1 LNLRDGF
8 KRLVKR
14 FKGNI
19 MELGHTPTGDD
30 AFQTAKRLVRETI
43 PKRKKIITASVL
55 CMVGVSVFTAALAYT
70 TKLIVNDVF
79 VAKDASAAI
88 EVAIIVIFVSFS
100 KSLFHYGNAVLQN
113 VLNRSISSSYQKE
126 TFENT
131 LRREISFFNGK
142 HASDHMAQIRL
153 YGMAAGQAVTV
164 ICSRFLT
171 EVLTLVALFV
181 VMFLQDALMTFYS
194 ILIIPV
200 IFGLVSFLSRKIR
213 KVAKEEADLSG
224 QYFAAGSEALAGV
237 RTVKSY
243 NLENK
248 SIEKFNSS
256 VDALEDRIFGISK
269 VTAATHPIMEFLG
282 GLVLGV
288 FVIYAAWQTI
298 NYGKTPGEFT
308 AFITAF
314 LLAYQPAAK
323 ISKLWVELQK
333 SLTQSFFM
341 FLLIDTKPQVLGL
354 GSKSLKE
361 VGGSVTFSDVSFGY
375 ENDDVSINKVSF
387 NLSPGEK
394 VAIVGKSGAGKST
407 LIDLILGFYRPD
419 QGKIE
424 IGSVDI
430 SSILPMDLKSHIAFI
445 SQDVFLFDD
454 TIEEN
459 IKDGFS
465 AASKA
470 EINIAVKNAQVD
482 SFVAD
487 FPLGL
492 QTIVGANGS
501 NLSGGQKQR
510 VAIARGLLKKAS
522 IYIFDEA
529 TSALDLE
536 NEREIL
542 TALLK
547 TLENETVIFVSHR
560 PALFDYV
567 DKVLMLEKGKVVG
580 FDQPS
585 KIDKTSTE
593 FRDLFGV
600 LE

>member
-1 LNLRDGF
+1 
-8 KRLVKR
+8 
-14 FKGNI
+14 

-30 AFQTAKRLVRETI
+30 AFQTAKRLVKETI

-171 EVLTLVALFV
+171 EVLTLVALFF
-181 VMFLQDALMTFYS
+181 VMFLQDAIMTFYS

-248 SIEKFNSS
+248 SIKKFNSS

-314 LLAYQPAAK
+314 LLAYQPASK

-333 SLTQSFFM
+333 SLTQSYFM
-341 FLLIDTKPQVLGL
+341 FLLIDTRPQLLGM
-354 GSKSLKE
+354 GNKSLKTI
-361 VGGSVTFSDVSFGY
+361 GGSVTFSDVSFGY

-419 QGKIE
+419 KGKIE
-424 IGSVDI
+424 IGSIDI

-465 AASKA
+465 NASKA

>member
-1 LNLRDGF
+1 
-8 KRLVKR
+8 
-14 FKGNI
+14 
-19 MELGHTPTGDD
+19 MESVNTPTGDD
-30 AFQTAKRLVRETI
+30 ALKTAKRLIKETI
-43 PKRKKIITASVL
+43 PKRKKIITASIV

-79 VAKDASAAI
+79 VAKDAGAAI

-100 KSLFHYGNAVLQN
+100 KSLFHYGNAVLQT
-113 VLNRSISSSYQKE
+113 VLNRSISSFYQKE
-126 TFENT
+126 AFQKT

-153 YGMAAGQAVTV
+153 YGMAAGQAVTA

-181 VMFLQDALMTFYS
+181 VMFLQDALMTLYS
-194 ILIIPV
+194 VVIIPI

-213 KVAKEEADLSG
+213 KVAKEETDLSG
-224 QYFAAGSEALAGV
+224 HYFAAGSEALAGI

-243 NLENK
+243 NLERK

-298 NYGKTPGEFT
+298 TYGKTPGEFT

-314 LLAYQPAAK
+314 LLAYQPASK

-341 FLLIDTKPQVLGL
+341 FRLIDTKPKSVSCGN
-354 GSKSLKE
+354 KSLQS
-361 VGGSVTFSDVSFGY
+361 GNGSVNFSHVSFGY
-375 ENDDVSINKVSF
+375 ENDEVSIDKVSF
-387 NLSPGEK
+387 SLQPGDK

-407 LIDLILGFYRPD
+407 LVDLILGFYSPTD
-419 QGKIE
+419 GMIE
-424 IGSVDI
+424 IGSTDI
-430 SSILPMDLKSHIAFI
+430 SSISPMELKNHIAFI

-459 IKDGFS
+459 IKDGFAS
-465 AASKA
+465 ASER
-470 EINIAVKNAQVD
+470 EIIAAVKSAQVD
-482 SFVAD
+482 GFAEE

-492 QTIVGANGS
+492 QTRVGANGS

-529 TSALDLE
+529 TSALDVE
-536 NEREIL
+536 NEREIM
-542 TALLK
+542 TALLE
-547 TLENETVIFVSHR
+547 TLKNETVIFVTHR
-560 PALFDYV
+560 PALFEYV
-567 DKVLMLEKGKVVG
+567 DKVLMLEKGRVVG
-580 FDQPS
+580 FDKPS
-585 KIDKTSTE
+585 KIDETSTE
-593 FRDLFGV
+593 FRELFGV
-600 LE
+600 FQ

>member
-1 LNLRDGF
+1 
-8 KRLVKR
+8 
-14 FKGNI
+14 

-171 EVLTLVALFV
+171 EVLTLIALFV

-194 ILIIPV
+194 VLIIPV

-224 QYFAAGSEALAGV
+224 QYFAAGSEALAGF

-333 SLTQSFFM
+333 SLTQSYFM
-341 FLLIDTKPQVLGL
+341 FLLIDTRPQLLGM
-354 GSKSLKE
+354 GNKSLKTI
-361 VGGSVTFSDVSFGY
+361 GGSVTFSDVSFGY

-419 QGKIE
+419 KGKIE
-424 IGSVDI
+424 IGSIDI
-430 SSILPMDLKSHIAFI
+430 SSILPVDLKSHIAFI

>member
-1 LNLRDGF
+1 
-8 KRLVKR
+8 
-14 FKGNI
+14 
-19 MELGHTPTGDD
+19 MESVTTPTGDD
-30 AFQTAKRLVRETI
+30 ALKTAKRLIKETI
-43 PKRKKIITASVL
+43 PKRKKIITASIV

-79 VAKDASAAI
+79 VAKDAGAAI

-100 KSLFHYGNAVLQN
+100 KSLFHYGNAVLQT
-113 VLNRSISSSYQKE
+113 VLNRSISSFYQKE
-126 TFENT
+126 AFQKT

-153 YGMAAGQAVTV
+153 YGMAAGQAVTA

-181 VMFLQDALMTFYS
+181 VMFLQDALMTLYS
-194 ILIIPV
+194 IVIIPI

-213 KVAKEEADLSG
+213 KVAKEETDLSG
-224 QYFAAGSEALAGV
+224 HYFAAGSEALAGV

-243 NLENK
+243 NLERK

-298 NYGKTPGEFT
+298 TYGKTPGEFT

-314 LLAYQPAAK
+314 LLAYQPASK

-341 FLLIDTKPQVLGL
+341 FRLIDTKPKSVSCGN
-354 GSKSLKE
+354 KSLQS
-361 VGGSVTFSDVSFGY
+361 GNGSVNFSNVSFGY
-375 ENDDVSINKVSF
+375 ENDEVSIDKVSF
-387 NLSPGEK
+387 NLEPGDK

-407 LIDLILGFYRPD
+407 LVDLILGFYSPTD
-419 QGKIE
+419 GMIE
-424 IGSVDI
+424 IGSMDI
-430 SSILPMDLKSHIAFI
+430 SSISPMNLKNHIAFI

-459 IKDGFS
+459 IKDGFAS
-465 AASKA
+465 ASHE
-470 EINIAVKNAQVD
+470 EIIAAVQSAQVD
-482 SFVAD
+482 GFAED

-492 QTIVGANGS
+492 QTRVGANGS

-510 VAIARGLLKKAS
+510 VAIARGLLKRAS

-529 TSALDLE
+529 TSALDVE
-536 NEREIL
+536 NEREIM
-542 TALLK
+542 TALLE
-547 TLENETVIFVSHR
+547 TLKNETVIFVTHR
-560 PALFDYV
+560 PALFEYV
-567 DKVLMLEKGKVVG
+567 DKVLMLEKGRVVG
-580 FDQPS
+580 FDEPS

-593 FRDLFGV
+593 FRELFGV
-600 LE
+600 LQ

>member
-1 LNLRDGF
+1 
-8 KRLVKR
+8 
-14 FKGNI
+14 

-30 AFQTAKRLVRETI
+30 AFQTAKRLVKETI

-354 GSKSLKE
+354 GSKSLKD

-424 IGSVDI
+424 IGSIDI

-600 LE
+600 LD

>member
-1 LNLRDGF
+1 
-8 KRLVKR
+8 
-14 FKGNI
+14 

-171 EVLTLVALFV
+171 EVLTLIALFF

-248 SIEKFNSS
+248 SIKKFNSS

-341 FLLIDTKPQVLGL
+341 FLLIDTRPQLLGM
-354 GSKSLKE
+354 GNKSLKTI
-361 VGGSVTFSDVSFGY
+361 GGSVTFTDVSFGY

-419 QGKIE
+419 KGKIE
-424 IGSVDI
+424 IGSIDI

-465 AASKA
+465 DASKA

>member
-1 LNLRDGF
+1 
-8 KRLVKR
+8 
-14 FKGNI
+14 

-171 EVLTLVALFV
+171 EVLTLIALFV

-314 LLAYQPAAK
+314 LLAYQPASK

-333 SLTQSFFM
+333 SLTQSYFM
-341 FLLIDTKPQVLGL
+341 FLLIDTRPQLLGM
-354 GSKSLKE
+354 GNKSLKTI
-361 VGGSVTFSDVSFGY
+361 GGSVTFSDVSFGY

-419 QGKIE
+419 KGKIE
-424 IGSVDI
+424 IGSIDI

-465 AASKA
+465 NASKA

>member
-1 LNLRDGF
+1 
-8 KRLVKR
+8 
-14 FKGNI
+14 

-171 EVLTLVALFV
+171 EVLTLIALFV

-333 SLTQSFFM
+333 SLTQSYFM
-341 FLLIDTKPQVLGL
+341 FLLIDTRPQLLGM
-354 GSKSLKE
+354 GNKSLKTI
-361 VGGSVTFSDVSFGY
+361 GGSVTFSDVSFGY

-419 QGKIE
+419 KGKIE
-424 IGSVDI
+424 IGSIDI
-430 SSILPMDLKSHIAFI
+430 SSILPVDLKSHIAFI

-465 AASKA
+465 DASKA

>member
-1 LNLRDGF
+1 
-8 KRLVKR
+8 
-14 FKGNI
+14 
-19 MELGHTPTGDD
+19 MESVTTPTGDD
-30 AFQTAKRLVRETI
+30 ALKTAKRLIKETI
-43 PKRKKIITASVL
+43 PKRKKIITASIV

-79 VAKDASAAI
+79 VAKDAGAAI

-100 KSLFHYGNAVLQN
+100 KSLFHYGNAVLQT
-113 VLNRSISSSYQKE
+113 VLNRSISSFYQKE
-126 TFENT
+126 AFQKT

-153 YGMAAGQAVTV
+153 YGMAAGQAVTA

-181 VMFLQDALMTFYS
+181 VMFLQDALMTLYS
-194 ILIIPV
+194 IVIIPI

-213 KVAKEEADLSG
+213 KVAKEETDLSG
-224 QYFAAGSEALAGV
+224 HYFAAGSEALAGV

-243 NLENK
+243 NLERK

-298 NYGKTPGEFT
+298 TYGKTPGEFT

-314 LLAYQPAAK
+314 LLAYQPASK

-341 FLLIDTKPQVLGL
+341 FRLIDTKPKSVSCGN
-354 GSKSLKE
+354 KSLQS
-361 VGGSVTFSDVSFGY
+361 GNGSVNFSHVSFSY
-375 ENDDVSINKVSF
+375 ENDEVSIDKVSF
-387 NLSPGEK
+387 SLQPGDK

-407 LIDLILGFYRPD
+407 LVDLILGFYSPTD
-419 QGKIE
+419 GMIK
-424 IGSVDI
+424 IGSTDI
-430 SSILPMDLKSHIAFI
+430 SLISSMELKNHIAFI

-459 IKDGFS
+459 IKDGFAS
-465 AASKA
+465 ASER
-470 EINIAVKNAQVD
+470 EIIAAVKSAQVD
-482 SFVAD
+482 GFAED

-492 QTIVGANGS
+492 QTRVGANGS

-529 TSALDLE
+529 TSALDVE
-536 NEREIL
+536 NEREIM
-542 TALLK
+542 TALLE
-547 TLENETVIFVSHR
+547 TLKNETVIFVTHR
-560 PALFDYV
+560 PALFEYV
-567 DKVLMLEKGKVVG
+567 DKVLMLEKGRVVG
-580 FDQPS
+580 FDKPS
-585 KIDKTSTE
+585 KIDETSTE
-593 FRDLFGV
+593 FRELFGV
-600 LE
+600 YQ

>member
-1 LNLRDGF
+1 M
-8 KRLVKR
+8 
-14 FKGNI
+14 
-19 MELGHTPTGDD
+19 MESVNTPTGDD
-30 AFQTAKRLVRETI
+30 ALKTAKRLIKETI
-43 PKRKKIITASVL
+43 PNRKKIITASIL

-79 VAKDASAAI
+79 VAKDAGAAI

-100 KSLFHYGNAVLQN
+100 KSLFHYGNSVLQT
-113 VLNRSISSSYQKE
+113 VLNRSISSFYQKE
-126 TFENT
+126 AFQKT

-153 YGMAAGQAVTV
+153 YGMAAGQAVTD

-171 EVLTLVALFV
+171 EILTLVALFV
-181 VMFLQDALMTFYS
+181 VMFLQDALMTLYS
-194 ILIIPV
+194 IVIIPI

-213 KVAKEEADLSG
+213 KVAKEETDLSG
-224 QYFAAGSEALAGV
+224 HYFAAGSEALAGV

-243 NLENK
+243 NLERK

-282 GLVLGV
+282 GLVLGL

-298 NYGKTPGEFT
+298 TYGKTPGEFT

-314 LLAYQPAAK
+314 LLAYQPASK
-323 ISKLWVELQK
+323 LSKLWVELQK

-341 FLLIDTKPQVLGL
+341 FRLIDTKPQSVSCGNNSLQSGN
-354 GSKSLKE
+354 GSI
-361 VGGSVTFSDVSFGY
+361 TFSDVSFGY
-375 ENDDVSINKVSF
+375 ENDEVSINKVSF
-387 NLSPGEK
+387 HLQSGDK

-407 LIDLILGFYRPD
+407 LVDLILGFYSPTD
-419 QGKIE
+419 GMIE
-424 IGSVDI
+424 IGSMDI
-430 SSILPMDLKSHIAFI
+430 SSISPMDLKNHIAFI

-459 IKDGFS
+459 IKDGFAS
-465 AASKA
+465 ASQG
-470 EINIAVKNAQVD
+470 EIIAAVKSAQVD
-482 SFVAD
+482 GFAGD

-492 QTIVGANGS
+492 QTRVGANGS
-501 NLSGGQKQR
+501 KLSGGQKQR

-529 TSALDLE
+529 TSALDVE
-536 NEREIL
+536 NEREIMI
-542 TALLK
+542 ALLE
-547 TLENETVIFVSHR
+547 TLKNETVIFVTHR
-560 PALFDYV
+560 PALFEYV
-567 DKVLMLEKGKVVG
+567 DKVLMLEKGRVVG
-580 FDQPS
+580 FDEPS

-593 FRDLFGV
+593 FRELFGV
-600 LE
+600 LR

>member
-1 LNLRDGF
+1 
-8 KRLVKR
+8 
-14 FKGNI
+14 

-171 EVLTLVALFV
+171 EVLTLIALFV

-341 FLLIDTKPQVLGL
+341 FLLIDTRPQLLGM
-354 GSKSLKE
+354 GNKSLKTI
-361 VGGSVTFSDVSFGY
+361 GGSVTFSDVSFGY

-419 QGKIE
+419 KGKIE
-424 IGSVDI
+424 IGSIDI

-465 AASKA
+465 NASKA
-470 EINIAVKNAQVD
+470 DINIAVKNAQVD

>member
-1 LNLRDGF
+1 
-8 KRLVKR
+8 
-14 FKGNI
+14 

-171 EVLTLVALFV
+171 EVLTLIALFF

-194 ILIIPV
+194 ILIIPL

-341 FLLIDTKPQVLGL
+341 FLLIDTKPQLLGM
-354 GSKSLKE
+354 GNKSLKTI
-361 VGGSVTFSDVSFGY
+361 GGSVTFSDVSFGY

-419 QGKIE
+419 KGKIE
-424 IGSVDI
+424 IGSIDI
-430 SSILPMDLKSHIAFI
+430 SSILPVDLKSHIAFI

-465 AASKA
+465 DASKA

>member
-1 LNLRDGF
+1 
-8 KRLVKR
+8 
-14 FKGNI
+14 
-19 MELGHTPTGDD
+19 MESVNTPTGDD
-30 AFQTAKRLVRETI
+30 ALKTAKRLIEETI
-43 PKRKKIITASVL
+43 PKRKKIITASIL

-79 VAKDASAAI
+79 VAKDAGAAI

-100 KSLFHYGNAVLQN
+100 KSLFHYGNAVLQT
-113 VLNRSISSSYQKE
+113 VLNRSISSFYQKE
-126 TFENT
+126 AFQKT

-153 YGMAAGQAVTV
+153 YGMAAGQAVTA

-181 VMFLQDALMTFYS
+181 VMFLQDTLMTLYS
-194 ILIIPV
+194 IVIIPI

-213 KVAKEEADLSG
+213 KVAKEETDLSG
-224 QYFAAGSEALAGV
+224 HYFAAGSEALAGV

-243 NLENK
+243 NLERK

-298 NYGKTPGEFT
+298 TYGKTPGEFT

-314 LLAYQPAAK
+314 LLAYQPASK

-341 FLLIDTKPQVLGL
+341 FRLIDTKPKSVSCGN
-354 GSKSLKE
+354 KSLQS
-361 VGGSVTFSDVSFGY
+361 GNGSVNFSDVSFGY
-375 ENDDVSINKVSF
+375 ENDEVSIDKVSF
-387 NLSPGEK
+387 NLEPGDK

-407 LIDLILGFYRPD
+407 LVDLILGFYSPTD
-419 QGKIE
+419 GMIE
-424 IGSVDI
+424 IGSMDI
-430 SSILPMDLKSHIAFI
+430 SSISPMNLKNHIAFI

-459 IKDGFS
+459 IKDGFAS
-465 AASKA
+465 ASHE
-470 EINIAVKNAQVD
+470 EIIAAVKSAQVD
-482 SFVAD
+482 GFAED

-492 QTIVGANGS
+492 QTRVGANGS

-510 VAIARGLLKKAS
+510 VAIARGLLKRAS

-529 TSALDLE
+529 TSALDVE
-536 NEREIL
+536 NEREIM
-542 TALLK
+542 TALLE
-547 TLENETVIFVSHR
+547 TLKNETVIFVTHR
-560 PALFDYV
+560 PALFEYV
-567 DKVLMLEKGKVVG
+567 DKVLMLEKGRVVG
-580 FDQPS
+580 FDEPS

-593 FRDLFGV
+593 FRELFGV
-600 LE
+600 LQ

>member
-1 LNLRDGF
+1 
-8 KRLVKR
+8 
-14 FKGNI
+14 

-171 EVLTLVALFV
+171 EVLTLIALFV

-333 SLTQSFFM
+333 SLTQSYFM
-341 FLLIDTKPQVLGL
+341 FLLIDTRPQLLGM
-354 GSKSLKE
+354 GNKSLKTI
-361 VGGSVTFSDVSFGY
+361 GGSVTFSDVSFGY

-419 QGKIE
+419 KGKIE
-424 IGSVDI
+424 IGSIDI

-465 AASKA
+465 NASKA

>member
-1 LNLRDGF
+1 
-8 KRLVKR
+8 
-14 FKGNI
+14 
-19 MELGHTPTGDD
+19 MESVNTPTGDD
-30 AFQTAKRLVRETI
+30 ALKTAKRLIKETI
-43 PKRKKIITASVL
+43 PKRKKIITASIV

-79 VAKDASAAI
+79 VAKDAEAAI

-100 KSLFHYGNAVLQN
+100 KSLFHYGNAVLQT
-113 VLNRSISSSYQKE
+113 VLNRSISSFYQKE
-126 TFENT
+126 AFQKT

-153 YGMAAGQAVTV
+153 YGMAAGQAVTA

-181 VMFLQDALMTFYS
+181 VMFLQDTLMTLYS
-194 ILIIPV
+194 IVIIPI

-213 KVAKEEADLSG
+213 KVAKEETDLSG
-224 QYFAAGSEALAGV
+224 HYFAAGSEALAGV

-243 NLENK
+243 NLERK

-298 NYGKTPGEFT
+298 TYGKTPGEFT

-314 LLAYQPAAK
+314 LLAYQPASK

-341 FLLIDTKPQVLGL
+341 FRLIDTKPKSVSCGN
-354 GSKSLKE
+354 KSLQS
-361 VGGSVTFSDVSFGY
+361 GNGSVNFSDVSFGY
-375 ENDDVSINKVSF
+375 ENDEVSIDKVSF
-387 NLSPGEK
+387 HLEPGDK

-407 LIDLILGFYRPD
+407 LVDLILGFYSPTD
-419 QGKIE
+419 GMIE
-424 IGSVDI
+424 IGSMDI
-430 SSILPMDLKSHIAFI
+430 SSISPMNLKNHIAFI

-459 IKDGFS
+459 IKDGFAS
-465 AASKA
+465 ASHE
-470 EINIAVKNAQVD
+470 EIIAAVKSAQVD
-482 SFVAD
+482 GFAED

-492 QTIVGANGS
+492 QTRVGANGS

-510 VAIARGLLKKAS
+510 VAIARGLLKRAS

-529 TSALDLE
+529 TSALDVE
-536 NEREIL
+536 NEREIM
-542 TALLK
+542 TALLE
-547 TLENETVIFVSHR
+547 TLKNETVIFVTHR
-560 PALFDYV
+560 PALFEYV
-567 DKVLMLEKGKVVG
+567 DKVLMLEKGRVVG
-580 FDQPS
+580 FDEPS

-593 FRDLFGV
+593 FRELFGV
-600 LE
+600 LQ

>member
-1 LNLRDGF
+1 
-8 KRLVKR
+8 
-14 FKGNI
+14 
-19 MELGHTPTGDD
+19 MESVNTPTGDD
-30 AFQTAKRLVRETI
+30 ALKTAKRLIKETI
-43 PKRKKIITASVL
+43 PKRKKIITASIV

-79 VAKDASAAI
+79 VAKDAGAAI

-100 KSLFHYGNAVLQN
+100 KSLFHYGNAVLQT
-113 VLNRSISSSYQKE
+113 VLNRSISSFYQKE
-126 TFENT
+126 AFQKT

-153 YGMAAGQAVTV
+153 YGMAAGQAVTA

-181 VMFLQDALMTFYS
+181 VMFLQDALMTLYS
-194 ILIIPV
+194 IVIIPV

-213 KVAKEEADLSG
+213 KVAKEETDLSG
-224 QYFAAGSEALAGV
+224 HYFAAGSEALAGV

-243 NLENK
+243 NLERK

-298 NYGKTPGEFT
+298 TYGKTPGEFT

-314 LLAYQPAAK
+314 LLAYQPASK

-341 FLLIDTKPQVLGL
+341 FRLIDTKPKSVSCGN
-354 GSKSLKE
+354 KSLQS
-361 VGGSVTFSDVSFGY
+361 GNGSVNFSHVSFGY
-375 ENDDVSINKVSF
+375 ENDEVSIDKVSF
-387 NLSPGEK
+387 SLQPGDK

-407 LIDLILGFYRPD
+407 LVDLIVGFYSPTD
-419 QGKIE
+419 GMIE
-424 IGSVDI
+424 IGSMDI
-430 SSILPMDLKSHIAFI
+430 SSISPMDLKNHIAFI

-459 IKDGFS
+459 IKDGFAS
-465 AASKA
+465 ASER
-470 EINIAVKNAQVD
+470 EIIAAVKSAQVD
-482 SFVAD
+482 GFAED

-492 QTIVGANGS
+492 QTRVGANGS

-529 TSALDLE
+529 TSALDVE
-536 NEREIL
+536 NEREIM
-542 TALLK
+542 TALLE
-547 TLENETVIFVSHR
+547 TLKNETVIFVTHR
-560 PALFDYV
+560 PALFEYV
-567 DKVLMLEKGKVVG
+567 DKVLMLEKGRVVG
-580 FDQPS
+580 FDKPS
-585 KIDKTSTE
+585 KIDETSTE
-593 FRDLFGV
+593 FRELFGV
-600 LE
+600 FQ

>member
-1 LNLRDGF
+1 
-8 KRLVKR
+8 
-14 FKGNI
+14 

-171 EVLTLVALFV
+171 EVLTLIALFF
-181 VMFLQDALMTFYS
+181 VMFLQDALMTLYS

-200 IFGLVSFLSRKIR
+200 IFGFVSFLSRKIR

-248 SIEKFNSS
+248 SIKKFNSS

-314 LLAYQPAAK
+314 LLAYQPASK

-341 FLLIDTKPQVLGL
+341 FLLIDTRPQLLGM
-354 GSKSLKE
+354 GNKSLKTI
-361 VGGSVTFSDVSFGY
+361 GGSVTFSDVSFGY

-419 QGKIE
+419 KGKIE
-424 IGSVDI
+424 IGSIDI

-465 AASKA
+465 NASKA

-510 VAIARGLLKKAS
+510 VAIARCLLKKAS

-593 FRDLFGV
+593 FRHLFGV

>member
-1 LNLRDGF
+1 
-8 KRLVKR
+8 
-14 FKGNI
+14 

-30 AFQTAKRLVRETI
+30 AFQTAKRLVKETI

-354 GSKSLKE
+354 GSKSLKD

>member
-1 LNLRDGF
+1 
-8 KRLVKR
+8 
-14 FKGNI
+14 
-19 MELGHTPTGDD
+19 MESVNTPTGDD
-30 AFQTAKRLVRETI
+30 ALKTAKRLIKETI
-43 PKRKKIITASVL
+43 PKRKKIITASIV

-79 VAKDASAAI
+79 VAKDAGAAI

-100 KSLFHYGNAVLQN
+100 KSLFHYGNAVLQT
-113 VLNRSISSSYQKE
+113 VLNRSISSFYQKE
-126 TFENT
+126 AFQKT

-153 YGMAAGQAVTV
+153 YGMAAGQAVTA

-181 VMFLQDALMTFYS
+181 VMFLQDALMTLYS
-194 ILIIPV
+194 IVIIPI

-213 KVAKEEADLSG
+213 KVAKEETDLSG
-224 QYFAAGSEALAGV
+224 HYFAAGSEALAGV

-243 NLENK
+243 NLERK

-298 NYGKTPGEFT
+298 TYGKTPGEFT

-314 LLAYQPAAK
+314 LLAYQPASK

-341 FLLIDTKPQVLGL
+341 FRLIDTKPKSVSCGN
-354 GSKSLKE
+354 KSLQS
-361 VGGSVTFSDVSFGY
+361 GNGSVNFSDVSFGY
-375 ENDDVSINKVSF
+375 ENDEVSINKVSF
-387 NLSPGEK
+387 NLQPGDK

-407 LIDLILGFYRPD
+407 LVDLILGFYSPTD
-419 QGKIE
+419 GMIE
-424 IGSVDI
+424 IGTMDI
-430 SSILPMDLKSHIAFI
+430 SSISPMDLKNHIAFI

-459 IKDGFS
+459 IKDGFAGAS
-465 AASKA
+465 QEEIIAAVMS
-470 EINIAVKNAQVD
+470 AQVD
-482 SFVAD
+482 GFAKD

-492 QTIVGANGS
+492 QTRVGANGS

-529 TSALDLE
+529 TSALDVE
-536 NEREIL
+536 NEREIM

-547 TLENETVIFVSHR
+547 TLKNETVIFVTHR
-560 PALFDYV
+560 PALFEYV

-580 FDQPS
+580 FDEPS
-585 KIDKTSTE
+585 KIDKTSTK
-593 FRDLFGV
+593 FRELFGV
-600 LE
+600 LQ

>member
-1 LNLRDGF
+1 
-8 KRLVKR
+8 
-14 FKGNI
+14 

-30 AFQTAKRLVRETI
+30 AFQTAKRLVKETI

-171 EVLTLVALFV
+171 EVLTLIALFF

-419 QGKIE
+419 KGKIE
-424 IGSVDI
+424 IGSIDI

-465 AASKA
+465 NASKA

>member
-1 LNLRDGF
+1 
-8 KRLVKR
+8 
-14 FKGNI
+14 
-19 MELGHTPTGDD
+19 
-30 AFQTAKRLVRETI
+30 
-43 PKRKKIITASVL
+43 
-55 CMVGVSVFTAALAYT
+55 MVGVSVFTAALAYT

-79 VAKDASAAI
+79 VAKDAGAAI

-100 KSLFHYGNAVLQN
+100 KSLFHYGNAVLQT
-113 VLNRSISSSYQKE
+113 VLNRSISSFYQKE
-126 TFENT
+126 AFQKT

-153 YGMAAGQAVTV
+153 YGMAAGQAVTA

-181 VMFLQDALMTFYS
+181 VMFLQDALMTLYS
-194 ILIIPV
+194 IVIIPI

-213 KVAKEEADLSG
+213 KVAKEETDLSG
-224 QYFAAGSEALAGV
+224 HYFAAGSEALAGV

-243 NLENK
+243 NLERK

-298 NYGKTPGEFT
+298 TYGKTPGEFT

-314 LLAYQPAAK
+314 LLAYQPASK

-341 FLLIDTKPQVLGL
+341 FRLIDTKPKSVSCGN
-354 GSKSLKE
+354 KSLQS
-361 VGGSVTFSDVSFGY
+361 GNGSINFSHVSFGY
-375 ENDDVSINKVSF
+375 ENDEVSIDKVSF
-387 NLSPGEK
+387 SLQPGDK

-407 LIDLILGFYRPD
+407 LVDLILGFYSPTD
-419 QGKIE
+419 GMIE
-424 IGSVDI
+424 IGSMDI
-430 SSILPMDLKSHIAFI
+430 SSISPMNLKNHIAFI

-459 IKDGFS
+459 IKDGFAS
-465 AASKA
+465 ASHE
-470 EINIAVKNAQVD
+470 EIIAAVQSAQVD
-482 SFVAD
+482 GFAED

-492 QTIVGANGS
+492 QTRVGANGS

-510 VAIARGLLKKAS
+510 VAIARGLLKRAS

-529 TSALDLE
+529 TSALDVE
-536 NEREIL
+536 NEREIM
-542 TALLK
+542 TALLE
-547 TLENETVIFVSHR
+547 TLKNETVIFVTHR
-560 PALFDYV
+560 PALFEYV
-567 DKVLMLEKGKVVG
+567 DKVLMLEKGRVVG
-580 FDQPS
+580 FDEPS

-593 FRDLFGV
+593 FRELFGV
-600 LE
+600 LQ

>member
-1 LNLRDGF
+1 
-8 KRLVKR
+8 
-14 FKGNI
+14 
-19 MELGHTPTGDD
+19 MESVTTPTGDD
-30 AFQTAKRLVRETI
+30 ALKTAKRLIKETI
-43 PKRKKIITASVL
+43 PKRKKIITASIL

-79 VAKDASAAI
+79 VAKDAGAAI

-100 KSLFHYGNAVLQN
+100 KSLFHYGNAVLQT
-113 VLNRSISSSYQKE
+113 VLNRSISSFYQKE
-126 TFENT
+126 AFQKT

-153 YGMAAGQAVTV
+153 YGMAAGQAVTA

-181 VMFLQDALMTFYS
+181 VMFLQDALMTLYS
-194 ILIIPV
+194 IVIIPI

-213 KVAKEEADLSG
+213 KVAKEETDLSG
-224 QYFAAGSEALAGV
+224 HYFAAGSEALAGV

-243 NLENK
+243 NLERK

-298 NYGKTPGEFT
+298 TYGKTPGEFT

-314 LLAYQPAAK
+314 LLAYQPASK

-341 FLLIDTKPQVLGL
+341 FRLIDTKPKSVSCGN
-354 GSKSLKE
+354 KSLQS
-361 VGGSVTFSDVSFGY
+361 GNGSVNFSHVSFGY
-375 ENDDVSINKVSF
+375 ENDEVSINKVSF
-387 NLSPGEK
+387 NLQPGDK

-407 LIDLILGFYRPD
+407 LVDLILGFYSPTD
-419 QGKIE
+419 GMIE
-424 IGSVDI
+424 IGSIDI
-430 SSILPMDLKSHIAFI
+430 SSISPIDLKKHIALI

-459 IKDGFS
+459 IKDGFAS
-465 AASKA
+465 ASER
-470 EINIAVKNAQVD
+470 EIIAAVKSAQVD
-482 SFVAD
+482 GFAED

-492 QTIVGANGS
+492 QTRVGANGS

-529 TSALDLE
+529 TSALDVE
-536 NEREIL
+536 NEREIM
-542 TALLK
+542 TALLE
-547 TLENETVIFVSHR
+547 TLKNETVIFVTHR
-560 PALFDYV
+560 PALFEYV
-567 DKVLMLEKGKVVG
+567 DKVLMLEKGRVVG
-580 FDQPS
+580 FDKPS
-585 KIDKTSTE
+585 KIDETSTE
-593 FRDLFGV
+593 FRELFGV
-600 LE
+600 FQ

>member
-1 LNLRDGF
+1 
-8 KRLVKR
+8 
-14 FKGNI
+14 
-19 MELGHTPTGDD
+19 MESVNTPTGDD
-30 AFQTAKRLVRETI
+30 ALKTAKRLIKETI
-43 PKRKKIITASVL
+43 PKRKKIITASIV

-79 VAKDASAAI
+79 VAKDAGAAI

-100 KSLFHYGNAVLQN
+100 KSLFHYGNAVLQT
-113 VLNRSISSSYQKE
+113 VLNRSISSFYQKE
-126 TFENT
+126 AFQKT

-153 YGMAAGQAVTV
+153 YGMAAGQAVTA

-181 VMFLQDALMTFYS
+181 VMFLQDTLMTLYS
-194 ILIIPV
+194 IVIIPI

-213 KVAKEEADLSG
+213 KVAKEETDLSG
-224 QYFAAGSEALAGV
+224 HYFAAGSEALAGV

-243 NLENK
+243 NLERK

-298 NYGKTPGEFT
+298 TYGKTPGEFT

-314 LLAYQPAAK
+314 LLAYQPASK

-341 FLLIDTKPQVLGL
+341 FRLIDTKPKSVSCGN
-354 GSKSLKE
+354 KSLQS
-361 VGGSVTFSDVSFGY
+361 GNGSVNFSNVSFGY
-375 ENDDVSINKVSF
+375 ENDEVSIDKVSF
-387 NLSPGEK
+387 NLEPGDK

-407 LIDLILGFYRPD
+407 LVDLILGFYSPTD
-419 QGKIE
+419 GMIE
-424 IGSVDI
+424 IGSMDI
-430 SSILPMDLKSHIAFI
+430 SSISPMNLKNHIAFI

-459 IKDGFS
+459 IKDGFAS
-465 AASKA
+465 ASHE
-470 EINIAVKNAQVD
+470 EIIAAVKSAQVD
-482 SFVAD
+482 GFAED

-492 QTIVGANGS
+492 QTRVGANGS

-510 VAIARGLLKKAS
+510 VAIARGLLKRAS

-529 TSALDLE
+529 TSALDVE
-536 NEREIL
+536 NEREIM
-542 TALLK
+542 TALLE
-547 TLENETVIFVSHR
+547 TLKNETVIFVTHR
-560 PALFDYV
+560 PALFEYV
-567 DKVLMLEKGKVVG
+567 DKVLMLEKGRVVG
-580 FDQPS
+580 FDEPS

-593 FRDLFGV
+593 FRELFGV
-600 LE
+600 LQ

>member
-1 LNLRDGF
+1 
-8 KRLVKR
+8 
-14 FKGNI
+14 
-19 MELGHTPTGDD
+19 MESVNTPTGDD
-30 AFQTAKRLVRETI
+30 ALKTAKRLIKETI
-43 PKRKKIITASVL
+43 PKRKKIITASIL

-79 VAKDASAAI
+79 VAKDAEAAI

-100 KSLFHYGNAVLQN
+100 KSLFHYGNAVLQT
-113 VLNRSISSSYQKE
+113 VLNRSISSFYQKE
-126 TFENT
+126 AFQKT

-153 YGMAAGQAVTV
+153 YGMAAGQAVTA

-181 VMFLQDALMTFYS
+181 VMFLQDTLMTLYS
-194 ILIIPV
+194 IVIIPI

-213 KVAKEEADLSG
+213 KVAKEETDLSG
-224 QYFAAGSEALAGV
+224 HYFAAGSEALAGV

-243 NLENK
+243 NLERK

-298 NYGKTPGEFT
+298 TYGKTPGEFT

-314 LLAYQPAAK
+314 LLAYQPASK

-341 FLLIDTKPQVLGL
+341 FRLIDTKPKSVSCGN
-354 GSKSLKE
+354 KSLQS
-361 VGGSVTFSDVSFGY
+361 GNGSVNFSDVSFGY
-375 ENDDVSINKVSF
+375 ENDEVSIDKVSF
-387 NLSPGEK
+387 NLEPGDK

-407 LIDLILGFYRPD
+407 LVDLILGFYSPTD
-419 QGKIE
+419 GMIE
-424 IGSVDI
+424 IGSMDI
-430 SSILPMDLKSHIAFI
+430 SSISPMNLKNHIAFI

-459 IKDGFS
+459 IKDGFAS
-465 AASKA
+465 ASHE
-470 EINIAVKNAQVD
+470 EIIAAVKSAQVD
-482 SFVAD
+482 GFAED

-492 QTIVGANGS
+492 QTRVGANGS

-510 VAIARGLLKKAS
+510 VAIARGLLKRAS

-529 TSALDLE
+529 TSALDVE
-536 NEREIL
+536 NEREIM
-542 TALLK
+542 TALLE
-547 TLENETVIFVSHR
+547 TLKNETVIFVTHR
-560 PALFDYV
+560 PALFEYV
-567 DKVLMLEKGKVVG
+567 DKVLMLEKGRVVG
-580 FDQPS
+580 FDEPS

-593 FRDLFGV
+593 FRELFGV
-600 LE
+600 LR

>member
-1 LNLRDGF
+1 
-8 KRLVKR
+8 
-14 FKGNI
+14 
-19 MELGHTPTGDD
+19 MESVNTPTGDD
-30 AFQTAKRLVRETI
+30 ALKTAKRLIKETI
-43 PKRKKIITASVL
+43 PKRKKIITASIV

-79 VAKDASAAI
+79 VAKDAGAAI

-100 KSLFHYGNAVLQN
+100 KSLFHYGNAVLQT
-113 VLNRSISSSYQKE
+113 VLNRSISSFYQKE
-126 TFENT
+126 AFQKT

-153 YGMAAGQAVTV
+153 YGMAAGQAVTA

-181 VMFLQDALMTFYS
+181 VMFLQDALMTLYS
-194 ILIIPV
+194 IVIIPI

-213 KVAKEEADLSG
+213 KVAKEETDLSG
-224 QYFAAGSEALAGV
+224 HYFAAGSEALAGV

-243 NLENK
+243 NLERK

-298 NYGKTPGEFT
+298 TYGKTPGEFT

-314 LLAYQPAAK
+314 LLAYQPASK

-341 FLLIDTKPQVLGL
+341 FRLIDTKPKSVSCGN
-354 GSKSLKE
+354 KSLQS
-361 VGGSVTFSDVSFGY
+361 GNGSVNFSNVSFGY
-375 ENDDVSINKVSF
+375 ENDEVSIDKVSF
-387 NLSPGEK
+387 NLEPGDK

-407 LIDLILGFYRPD
+407 LVDLILGFYSPTD
-419 QGKIE
+419 GMIE
-424 IGSVDI
+424 IGSMDI
-430 SSILPMDLKSHIAFI
+430 SSISPMNLKNHIAFI

-459 IKDGFS
+459 IKDGFAS
-465 AASKA
+465 ASHE
-470 EINIAVKNAQVD
+470 EIIAAVQSAQVD
-482 SFVAD
+482 GFAED

-492 QTIVGANGS
+492 QTRVGANGS

-510 VAIARGLLKKAS
+510 VAIARGLLKRAS

-529 TSALDLE
+529 TSALDVE
-536 NEREIL
+536 NEREIM
-542 TALLK
+542 TALLQ
-547 TLENETVIFVSHR
+547 TLKNETVIFVTHR
-560 PALFDYV
+560 PALFEYV
-567 DKVLMLEKGKVVG
+567 DKVLMLEKGRVVG
-580 FDQPS
+580 FDEPS

-593 FRDLFGV
+593 FRELFGV
-600 LE
+600 LQ

>member
-1 LNLRDGF
+1 
-8 KRLVKR
+8 
-14 FKGNI
+14 
-19 MELGHTPTGDD
+19 MESVNTPTGDD
-30 AFQTAKRLVRETI
+30 ALKTAKRLIKETI
-43 PKRKKIITASVL
+43 PKRKKIITASIL

-79 VAKDASAAI
+79 VAKDAGAAI

-100 KSLFHYGNAVLQN
+100 KSLFHYGNAVLQT
-113 VLNRSISSSYQKE
+113 VLNRSISSFYQKE
-126 TFENT
+126 AFQKM

-153 YGMAAGQAVTV
+153 YGMAAGQAVTA

-181 VMFLQDALMTFYS
+181 VMFLQDALMTLYS
-194 ILIIPV
+194 IVIIPI

-213 KVAKEEADLSG
+213 KVAKEETDLSG
-224 QYFAAGSEALAGV
+224 HYFAAGSEALAGV

-243 NLENK
+243 NLERK

-256 VDALEDRIFGISK
+256 VDALEDRIVGISK

-298 NYGKTPGEFT
+298 TYGKTPGEFT

-314 LLAYQPAAK
+314 LLAYQPASK
-323 ISKLWVELQK
+323 LSKLWVELQK
-333 SLTQSFFM
+333 SLTQSFYM
-341 FLLIDTKPQVLGL
+341 FRLIDTKPKSVSCGN
-354 GSKSLKE
+354 KSLQS
-361 VGGSVTFSDVSFGY
+361 GNGSVNFSNVSFGY
-375 ENDDVSINKVSF
+375 ENDEVSIDKVSF
-387 NLSPGEK
+387 NLEPGDK

-407 LIDLILGFYRPD
+407 LVDLILGFYSPTD
-419 QGKIE
+419 GMIE

-430 SSILPMDLKSHIAFI
+430 SSISPMNLKNHIAFI

-459 IKDGFS
+459 IKDGFAS
-465 AASKA
+465 ASHE
-470 EINIAVKNAQVD
+470 EIIAAVKSAQVD
-482 SFVAD
+482 GFAED

-492 QTIVGANGS
+492 QTRVGANGS

-510 VAIARGLLKKAS
+510 VAIARGLLKRAS

-529 TSALDLE
+529 TSALDVE
-536 NEREIL
+536 NEREIM
-542 TALLK
+542 TALLE
-547 TLENETVIFVSHR
+547 TLKNETVIFVTHR
-560 PALFDYV
+560 PALFEYV
-567 DKVLMLEKGKVVG
+567 DKVLMLEKGRVVG
-580 FDQPS
+580 FDEPS

-593 FRDLFGV
+593 FRELFGV
-600 LE
+600 LQ

>member
-1 LNLRDGF
+1 
-8 KRLVKR
+8 
-14 FKGNI
+14 
-19 MELGHTPTGDD
+19 MESVTTPTGDD
-30 AFQTAKRLVRETI
+30 ALKTAKRLIKETI
-43 PKRKKIITASVL
+43 PNRKKIITASIL

-79 VAKDASAAI
+79 VAKDAGAAI

-100 KSLFHYGNAVLQN
+100 KSLFHYGNAVLQT
-113 VLNRSISSSYQKE
+113 VLNRSISSFYQKE
-126 TFENT
+126 AFQKT

-153 YGMAAGQAVTV
+153 YGMAAGQAVTA

-181 VMFLQDALMTFYS
+181 VMFLQDALMTLYS
-194 ILIIPV
+194 IVIIPI

-213 KVAKEEADLSG
+213 KVAKEETDLSG
-224 QYFAAGSEALAGV
+224 HYFAAGSEALAGV

-243 NLENK
+243 NLERK

-298 NYGKTPGEFT
+298 TYGKTPGEFT

-314 LLAYQPAAK
+314 LLAYQPASK

-341 FLLIDTKPQVLGL
+341 FRLIDTKPKNVSCGN
-354 GSKSLKE
+354 KSLQS
-361 VGGSVTFSDVSFGY
+361 GNGSVNFSDVSFGY
-375 ENDDVSINKVSF
+375 ENDEVSIDKVSF
-387 NLSPGEK
+387 NLEPGDK

-407 LIDLILGFYRPD
+407 LVDLILGFYSPTD
-419 QGKIE
+419 GMIE
-424 IGSVDI
+424 IGSMDI
-430 SSILPMDLKSHIAFI
+430 SSISPMDLKNHIAFI

-459 IKDGFS
+459 IKDGFAS
-465 AASKA
+465 ASHE
-470 EINIAVKNAQVD
+470 EIIAAVKSAQVD
-482 SFVAD
+482 GFAED

-492 QTIVGANGS
+492 QTRVGANGS

-510 VAIARGLLKKAS
+510 VAIARGLLKRAS

-529 TSALDLE
+529 TSALDVE
-536 NEREIL
+536 NEREIM
-542 TALLK
+542 TALLE
-547 TLENETVIFVSHR
+547 TLKNETVIFVTHR
-560 PALFDYV
+560 PALFEYV
-567 DKVLMLEKGKVVG
+567 DKVLMLEKGRVVG
-580 FDQPS
+580 FDEPS

-593 FRDLFGV
+593 FRELFGV
-600 LE
+600 LQ

>member
-1 LNLRDGF
+1 
-8 KRLVKR
+8 
-14 FKGNI
+14 
-19 MELGHTPTGDD
+19 MESVTTPTGDD
-30 AFQTAKRLVRETI
+30 ALKTAKSLIKETI
-43 PKRKKIITASVL
+43 PKRKKIITASIV

-79 VAKDASAAI
+79 VAKDAGAAI

-100 KSLFHYGNAVLQN
+100 KSLFHYGNAVLQT
-113 VLNRSISSSYQKE
+113 VLNRSISSFYQKE
-126 TFENT
+126 AFQKT

-153 YGMAAGQAVTV
+153 YGMAAGQAVTA

-181 VMFLQDALMTFYS
+181 VMFLQDALMTLYS
-194 ILIIPV
+194 IVIIPV

-213 KVAKEEADLSG
+213 KVAKEETDLSG
-224 QYFAAGSEALAGV
+224 HYFAAGSEALAGV

-243 NLENK
+243 NLERK

-269 VTAATHPIMEFLG
+269 VTAATDPIMEFLG

-298 NYGKTPGEFT
+298 TYGKTPGEFT

-314 LLAYQPAAK
+314 LLAYQPASK

-341 FLLIDTKPQVLGL
+341 FRLIDTKPKSVSCGN
-354 GSKSLKE
+354 KSLQS
-361 VGGSVTFSDVSFGY
+361 GNGSVNFSHVSFGY
-375 ENDDVSINKVSF
+375 ENDEVSIDKVSF
-387 NLSPGEK
+387 SLQPGDK

-407 LIDLILGFYRPD
+407 LVDLILGFYSPTD
-419 QGKIE
+419 GMIE
-424 IGSVDI
+424 IGSTDI
-430 SSILPMDLKSHIAFI
+430 SSISPMELKNHIAFI

-459 IKDGFS
+459 IKDGFAS
-465 AASKA
+465 ASER
-470 EINIAVKNAQVD
+470 EIIAAVKSAQVD
-482 SFVAD
+482 GFAED

-492 QTIVGANGS
+492 QTRVGANGS

-529 TSALDLE
+529 TSALDVE
-536 NEREIL
+536 NEREIM
-542 TALLK
+542 TALLE
-547 TLENETVIFVSHR
+547 TLKNETVIFVTHR
-560 PALFDYV
+560 PALFEYV
-567 DKVLMLEKGKVVG
+567 DKVLMLEKGRVVG
-580 FDQPS
+580 FDKPS
-585 KIDKTSTE
+585 KIDETSTE
-593 FRDLFGV
+593 FRELFGV
-600 LE
+600 FQ

>member
-1 LNLRDGF
+1 
-8 KRLVKR
+8 
-14 FKGNI
+14 
-19 MELGHTPTGDD
+19 MESVTTPTGDD
-30 AFQTAKRLVRETI
+30 ALKTAKRLIKETI
-43 PKRKKIITASVL
+43 PKRKKIITASIV

-79 VAKDASAAI
+79 VAKDAGAAI

-100 KSLFHYGNAVLQN
+100 KSLFHYGNAVLQT
-113 VLNRSISSSYQKE
+113 VLNRSISSFYQKE
-126 TFENT
+126 AFQKT

-153 YGMAAGQAVTV
+153 YGMAAGQAVTA

-181 VMFLQDALMTFYS
+181 VMFLQDALMTLYS
-194 ILIIPV
+194 IVIIPI

-213 KVAKEEADLSG
+213 KVAKEETDLSG
-224 QYFAAGSEALAGV
+224 HYFAAGSEVLAGV

-243 NLENK
+243 NLERK

-298 NYGKTPGEFT
+298 TYGKTPGEFT

-314 LLAYQPAAK
+314 LLAYQPASK

-341 FLLIDTKPQVLGL
+341 FRLIDTKPKSVSCGN
-354 GSKSLKE
+354 KSLQS
-361 VGGSVTFSDVSFGY
+361 GNGSVNFSHVSFGY
-375 ENDDVSINKVSF
+375 ENDEVSIDKVSF
-387 NLSPGEK
+387 SLQPGDK

-407 LIDLILGFYRPD
+407 LVDLILGFYSPTD
-419 QGKIE
+419 GMIE
-424 IGSVDI
+424 IGSMDI
-430 SSILPMDLKSHIAFI
+430 TSISPMDLKNHIAFI

-459 IKDGFS
+459 IKDGFAS
-465 AASKA
+465 ASER
-470 EINIAVKNAQVD
+470 EIIAAVKSAQVD
-482 SFVAD
+482 GFAED

-492 QTIVGANGS
+492 QTRVGANGS

-529 TSALDLE
+529 TSALDVE
-536 NEREIL
+536 NEREIMI
-542 TALLK
+542 ALLE
-547 TLENETVIFVSHR
+547 TLKNETVIFVTHR
-560 PALFDYV
+560 PALFEYV
-567 DKVLMLEKGKVVG
+567 DKVLMLEKGRVVG
-580 FDQPS
+580 FDEPS

-593 FRDLFGV
+593 FRELFGV
-600 LE
+600 LQ

>member
-1 LNLRDGF
+1 
-8 KRLVKR
+8 
-14 FKGNI
+14 
-19 MELGHTPTGDD
+19 MESVNTPTGDD
-30 AFQTAKRLVRETI
+30 ALKTAKRLIKETI
-43 PKRKKIITASVL
+43 PKRKKIITASIL

-79 VAKDASAAI
+79 VAKDAGAAI

-100 KSLFHYGNAVLQN
+100 KSLFHYGNAVLQT
-113 VLNRSISSSYQKE
+113 VLNRSISSFYQKE
-126 TFENT
+126 AFQKT

-153 YGMAAGQAVTV
+153 YGMAAGQAVTA

-181 VMFLQDALMTFYS
+181 VMFLQDTLMTLYS
-194 ILIIPV
+194 IVIIPI

-213 KVAKEEADLSG
+213 KVAKEETDLSG
-224 QYFAAGSEALAGV
+224 HYFAAGSEALAGV

-243 NLENK
+243 NLERK

-298 NYGKTPGEFT
+298 TNGKTPGEFT

-314 LLAYQPAAK
+314 LLAYQPASK

-341 FLLIDTKPQVLGL
+341 FRLIDTKPKSVSCGN
-354 GSKSLKE
+354 KSLQS
-361 VGGSVTFSDVSFGY
+361 GNGSVNFSNVSFGY
-375 ENDDVSINKVSF
+375 ENDEVSIDKVSF
-387 NLSPGEK
+387 NLEPGDK

-407 LIDLILGFYRPD
+407 LVDLILGFYSPTD
-419 QGKIE
+419 GMIE
-424 IGSVDI
+424 IGSMDI
-430 SSILPMDLKSHIAFI
+430 SSISPMNLKNHIAFI

-459 IKDGFS
+459 IKDGFAS
-465 AASKA
+465 ASHE
-470 EINIAVKNAQVD
+470 EIIAAVKSAQVD
-482 SFVAD
+482 GFAED

-492 QTIVGANGS
+492 QTRVGANGS

-510 VAIARGLLKKAS
+510 VAIARGLLKRAS

-529 TSALDLE
+529 TSALDVE
-536 NEREIL
+536 NEREIM
-542 TALLK
+542 TALLE
-547 TLENETVIFVSHR
+547 TLKNETVIFVTHR
-560 PALFDYV
+560 PALFEYV
-567 DKVLMLEKGKVVG
+567 DKVLMLEKGRVVG
-580 FDQPS
+580 FDEPS

-593 FRDLFGV
+593 FRELFGV
-600 LE
+600 LQ

>member
-1 LNLRDGF
+1 
-8 KRLVKR
+8 
-14 FKGNI
+14 
-19 MELGHTPTGDD
+19 MESVNTPTGDD
-30 AFQTAKRLVRETI
+30 ALKTAKRLIKETI
-43 PKRKKIITASVL
+43 PKRKKIITASIV

-79 VAKDASAAI
+79 VAKDAGAAI

-100 KSLFHYGNAVLQN
+100 KSLFHYGNAVLQT
-113 VLNRSISSSYQKE
+113 VLNRSISSFYQKE
-126 TFENT
+126 AFQKT

-153 YGMAAGQAVTV
+153 YGMAAGQAVTA

-181 VMFLQDALMTFYS
+181 VMFLQDALMTLYS
-194 ILIIPV
+194 IVIIPI

-213 KVAKEEADLSG
+213 KVAKEETDLSG
-224 QYFAAGSEALAGV
+224 HYFAAGSEALAGV

-243 NLENK
+243 NLERK

-298 NYGKTPGEFT
+298 TYGKTPGEFT

-314 LLAYQPAAK
+314 LLAYQPAAN

-341 FLLIDTKPQVLGL
+341 FRLLDTRPEIISHGN
-354 GSKSLKE
+354 KSLKRCN
-361 VGGSVTFSDVSFGY
+361 GSVTFSDVSFGY
-375 ENDDVSINKVSF
+375 ENDEVSIDKVSF
-387 NLSPGEK
+387 NLEPGDK

-407 LIDLILGFYRPD
+407 LVDLILGFYSPTD
-419 QGKIE
+419 GMIE
-424 IGSVDI
+424 IGSMDI
-430 SSILPMDLKSHIAFI
+430 SSISPMDLKNHIAFI

-459 IKDGFS
+459 IKDGFAS
-465 AASKA
+465 ASHE
-470 EINIAVKNAQVD
+470 EIIAAVKSAQVD
-482 SFVAD
+482 GFAED

-492 QTIVGANGS
+492 QTRVGANGS

-510 VAIARGLLKKAS
+510 VAIARGLLKRAS

-529 TSALDLE
+529 TSALDVE
-536 NEREIL
+536 NEREIM
-542 TALLK
+542 TALLE
-547 TLENETVIFVSHR
+547 TLKNETVIFVTHR
-560 PALFDYV
+560 PALFEYV
-567 DKVLMLEKGKVVG
+567 DKVLMLEKGRVVG
-580 FDQPS
+580 FDEPS

-593 FRDLFGV
+593 FRELFGV
-600 LE
+600 LQ

>member
-1 LNLRDGF
+1 
-8 KRLVKR
+8 
-14 FKGNI
+14 

-171 EVLTLVALFV
+171 EVLTLIALFF

-194 ILIIPV
+194 ILIIPL

-333 SLTQSFFM
+333 SLTQSYFM
-341 FLLIDTKPQVLGL
+341 FLLIDTRPQLLGM
-354 GSKSLKE
+354 GNKSLKTI
-361 VGGSVTFSDVSFGY
+361 GGSVTFSDVSFGY

-419 QGKIE
+419 KGKIE
-424 IGSVDI
+424 IGSIDI
-430 SSILPMDLKSHIAFI
+430 SSILPVDLKSHIAFI

-465 AASKA
+465 DASKA

>member
-1 LNLRDGF
+1 
-8 KRLVKR
+8 
-14 FKGNI
+14 
-19 MELGHTPTGDD
+19 MESVNTPTGDD
-30 AFQTAKRLVRETI
+30 ALKTAKRLIKETI
-43 PKRKKIITASVL
+43 PNRKKIITASIL

-79 VAKDASAAI
+79 VAKDAEAAI

-100 KSLFHYGNAVLQN
+100 KSLFHYGNAVLQT
-113 VLNRSISSSYQKE
+113 VLNRSISSFYQKE
-126 TFENT
+126 AFQKT

-153 YGMAAGQAVTV
+153 YGMAAGQAVTA

-181 VMFLQDALMTFYS
+181 VMFLQDTLMTLYS
-194 ILIIPV
+194 IAIIPI

-213 KVAKEEADLSG
+213 KVAKEETDLSG
-224 QYFAAGSEALAGV
+224 HYFAAGSEALAGV

-243 NLENK
+243 NLERK

-298 NYGKTPGEFT
+298 TYGKTPGEFT

-314 LLAYQPAAK
+314 LLAYQPASK

-341 FLLIDTKPQVLGL
+341 FRLIDTKPKSVSCGN
-354 GSKSLKE
+354 KSLQS
-361 VGGSVTFSDVSFGY
+361 GNGSVNFSNVSFGY
-375 ENDDVSINKVSF
+375 ENDEVSIDKVSF
-387 NLSPGEK
+387 NLEPGDK

-407 LIDLILGFYRPD
+407 LVDLILGFYSPTD
-419 QGKIE
+419 GMIE
-424 IGSVDI
+424 IGSMDI
-430 SSILPMDLKSHIAFI
+430 SSISPMNLKNHIAFI

-459 IKDGFS
+459 IKDGFAS
-465 AASKA
+465 ASHE
-470 EINIAVKNAQVD
+470 EIIAAVKSAQVD
-482 SFVAD
+482 GFAED

-492 QTIVGANGS
+492 QTRVGANGS

-529 TSALDLE
+529 TSALDVE
-536 NEREIL
+536 NEREIM
-542 TALLK
+542 TALLE
-547 TLENETVIFVSHR
+547 TLKNETVIFVTHR
-560 PALFDYV
+560 PALFEYV
-567 DKVLMLEKGKVVG
+567 DKVLMLEKGRVVG
-580 FDQPS
+580 FDEPS

-593 FRDLFGV
+593 FRELFGV
-600 LE
+600 LR

>member
-1 LNLRDGF
+1 
-8 KRLVKR
+8 
-14 FKGNI
+14 
-19 MELGHTPTGDD
+19 MESVNTPTGDD
-30 AFQTAKRLVRETI
+30 ALKTAKRLIKETI
-43 PKRKKIITASVL
+43 PKRKKIITASIV

-79 VAKDASAAI
+79 VAKDAGAAI

-100 KSLFHYGNAVLQN
+100 KSLFHYGNAVLQT
-113 VLNRSISSSYQKE
+113 VLNRSISSFYQKE
-126 TFENT
+126 AFQKT

-153 YGMAAGQAVTV
+153 YGMAAGQAVTA

-181 VMFLQDALMTFYS
+181 VMFLQDTLMTLYS
-194 ILIIPV
+194 IVIIPI

-213 KVAKEEADLSG
+213 KVAKEETDLSG
-224 QYFAAGSEALAGV
+224 HYFAAGSEALAGV

-243 NLENK
+243 NLERK

-298 NYGKTPGEFT
+298 TYGKTPGEFT

-314 LLAYQPAAK
+314 LLAYQPASK

-341 FLLIDTKPQVLGL
+341 FRLIDTKPKSVSCGN
-354 GSKSLKE
+354 KSLQS
-361 VGGSVTFSDVSFGY
+361 GNGSVNFSDVSFGY
-375 ENDDVSINKVSF
+375 ENDEVSIDKVSF
-387 NLSPGEK
+387 NLEPGDK

-407 LIDLILGFYRPD
+407 LVDLILGFYSPTD
-419 QGKIE
+419 GMIE
-424 IGSVDI
+424 IGSMDI
-430 SSILPMDLKSHIAFI
+430 SSISPMNLKNHIAFI

-459 IKDGFS
+459 IKDGF
-465 AASKA
+465 AGASQE
-470 EINIAVKNAQVD
+470 EIIAAVKSAQVD
-482 SFVAD
+482 GFAKD

-492 QTIVGANGS
+492 QTRVGANGS

-529 TSALDLE
+529 TSALDVE
-536 NEREIL
+536 NEREIM

-547 TLENETVIFVSHR
+547 TLKNETVIFVTHR
-560 PALFDYV
+560 PALFEYV
-567 DKVLMLEKGKVVG
+567 DKVLMLEKGRIVG
-580 FDQPS
+580 FDRPS

-593 FRDLFGV
+593 FRELFGV
-600 LE
+600 LQ

>member
-1 LNLRDGF
+1 
-8 KRLVKR
+8 
-14 FKGNI
+14 
-19 MELGHTPTGDD
+19 MEAAHTPTGND
-30 AFQTAKRLVRETI
+30 ALQTAKRLVKETI
-43 PKRKKIITASVL
+43 PKRKKIITASIL
-55 CMVGVSVFTAALAYT
+55 CMVGVSFFTAALAYT

-79 VAKDASAAI
+79 VAKDAGAAI
-88 EVAIIVIFVSFS
+88 EVAIIVIVVSFS
-100 KSLFHYGNAVLQN
+100 KSLFHYGNAVLQT

-126 TFENT
+126 AFEKT

-153 YGMAAGQAVTV
+153 YGMAAGQSVTAL
-164 ICSRFLT
+164 CSRFLT
-171 EVLTLVALFV
+171 EVLTLIALFS
-181 VMFLQDALMTFYS
+181 VMFLQDALMTLYS
-194 ILIIPV
+194 ILIIPL

-213 KVAKEEADLSG
+213 KVAKEETDLSG
-224 QYFAAGSEALAGV
+224 HYFAAGSEALAGV

-243 NLENK
+243 NLERK
-248 SIEKFNSS
+248 SIDKFNSS

-341 FLLIDTKPQVLGL
+341 FKLIDTKPQNVSCGD
-354 GSKSLKE
+354 KSLD
-361 VGGSVTFSDVSFGY
+361 GGQGSITFSDVSFGY
-375 ENDDVSINKVSF
+375 ENDEVSINKVSF
-387 NLSPGEK
+387 HLNHGEK
-394 VAIVGKSGAGKST
+394 IAIVGKSGAGKST
-407 LIDLILGFYRPD
+407 LVDLILGFYGPNN
-419 QGKIE
+419 GIIK
-424 IGSVDI
+424 IGSTDI
-430 SSILPMDLKSHIAFI
+430 SSILPMDLKNHIAFI

-459 IKDGFS
+459 IRDGFS
-465 AASKA
+465 SASKE
-470 EINIAVKNAQVD
+470 EINSAVKNAQVD
-482 SFVAD
+482 NFTAD

-492 QTIVGANGS
+492 QTIVGSNGS

-529 TSALDLE
+529 TSALDVE
-536 NEREIL
+536 NEREIM

-547 TLENETVIFVSHR
+547 TLENETVIFITHR
-560 PALFDYV
+560 PALLDYV

-580 FDQPS
+580 FDEPN

-593 FRDLFGV
+593 FRELFGV
-600 LE
+600 LS

>member
-1 LNLRDGF
+1 
-8 KRLVKR
+8 
-14 FKGNI
+14 
-19 MELGHTPTGDD
+19 MESVNTPTGDD
-30 AFQTAKRLVRETI
+30 ALKTAKRLIKETI
-43 PKRKKIITASVL
+43 PKRKKIITASIL

-79 VAKDASAAI
+79 VAKDAGAAI

-100 KSLFHYGNAVLQN
+100 KSLFHYGNAVLQT
-113 VLNRSISSSYQKE
+113 VLNRSISSFYQKE
-126 TFENT
+126 AFQKT

-153 YGMAAGQAVTV
+153 YGMAAGQAVTA

-181 VMFLQDALMTFYS
+181 VMFLQDTLMTLYS
-194 ILIIPV
+194 IVIIPI

-213 KVAKEEADLSG
+213 KVAKEETDLSG
-224 QYFAAGSEALAGV
+224 HYFAAGSEALAGV

-243 NLENK
+243 NLERK

-298 NYGKTPGEFT
+298 AYGKTPGEFT

-314 LLAYQPAAK
+314 LLAYQPASK

-341 FLLIDTKPQVLGL
+341 FRLIDTKPKSVSCGN
-354 GSKSLKE
+354 KSLQS
-361 VGGSVTFSDVSFGY
+361 GNGSVNFSNVSFGY
-375 ENDDVSINKVSF
+375 ENDEVSIDKVSF
-387 NLSPGEK
+387 NLEPGDK

-407 LIDLILGFYRPD
+407 LVDLILGFYSPTD
-419 QGKIE
+419 GMIE
-424 IGSVDI
+424 IGSMDI
-430 SSILPMDLKSHIAFI
+430 SSISPMDLKNHIAFI

-459 IKDGFS
+459 IKDGFAS
-465 AASKA
+465 ASHE
-470 EINIAVKNAQVD
+470 EIIAAVQSAQVD
-482 SFVAD
+482 GFAED

-492 QTIVGANGS
+492 QTRVGANGS

-510 VAIARGLLKKAS
+510 VAIARGLLKRAS

-529 TSALDLE
+529 TSALDVE
-536 NEREIL
+536 NEREIM
-542 TALLK
+542 TALLE
-547 TLENETVIFVSHR
+547 TLKNETVIFVTHR
-560 PALFDYV
+560 PALFEYV
-567 DKVLMLEKGKVVG
+567 DKVLMLEKGRVVG
-580 FDQPS
+580 FDEPS

-593 FRDLFGV
+593 FRELFGV
-600 LE
+600 LQ

>member
-1 LNLRDGF
+1 
-8 KRLVKR
+8 
-14 FKGNI
+14 
-19 MELGHTPTGDD
+19 MESVNTPTGDD
-30 AFQTAKRLVRETI
+30 ALKTAKRLIKETI
-43 PKRKKIITASVL
+43 PKRKKIITASIV

-79 VAKDASAAI
+79 VAKDAGAAI

-100 KSLFHYGNAVLQN
+100 KSLFHYGNAVLQT
-113 VLNRSISSSYQKE
+113 VLNRSISSFYQKE
-126 TFENT
+126 AFQKT

-153 YGMAAGQAVTV
+153 YGMAAGQAVTA

-181 VMFLQDALMTFYS
+181 VMFLQDALMTLYS
-194 ILIIPV
+194 IVIIPI

-213 KVAKEEADLSG
+213 KVAKEETDLSG
-224 QYFAAGSEALAGV
+224 HYFAAGSEALAGV

-243 NLENK
+243 NLERK

-298 NYGKTPGEFT
+298 TYGKTPGEFT

-314 LLAYQPAAK
+314 LLAYQPASK

-341 FLLIDTKPQVLGL
+341 FRLIDTKPKSVSCGN
-354 GSKSLKE
+354 KSLQS
-361 VGGSVTFSDVSFGY
+361 GNGSVNFSDVSFGY
-375 ENDDVSINKVSF
+375 ENDEVSINKVSF
-387 NLSPGEK
+387 NLEPGDK

-407 LIDLILGFYRPD
+407 LVDLILGFYSPTD
-419 QGKIE
+419 GMIE
-424 IGSVDI
+424 IGSMDI
-430 SSILPMDLKSHIAFI
+430 SSISPMYLKNHIAFI

-459 IKDGFS
+459 IKDGFAS
-465 AASKA
+465 ASHE
-470 EINIAVKNAQVD
+470 EIIAAVKSAQVD
-482 SFVAD
+482 GFAED

-492 QTIVGANGS
+492 QTRVGANGS

-510 VAIARGLLKKAS
+510 VAIARGLLKRAS

-529 TSALDLE
+529 TSALDVE
-536 NEREIL
+536 NEREIM
-542 TALLK
+542 TALLE
-547 TLENETVIFVSHR
+547 TLKNETVIFVTHR
-560 PALFDYV
+560 PALFEYV
-567 DKVLMLEKGKVVG
+567 DKVLMLEKGRVVG
-580 FDQPS
+580 FDEPS

-593 FRDLFGV
+593 FRELFGV
-600 LE
+600 LQ

>member
-1 LNLRDGF
+1 
-8 KRLVKR
+8 
-14 FKGNI
+14 

-171 EVLTLVALFV
+171 EVLTLIALFF

-194 ILIIPV
+194 ILIIPL

-341 FLLIDTKPQVLGL
+341 FLLIDTRPQLLGM
-354 GSKSLKE
+354 GNKSLKTI
-361 VGGSVTFSDVSFGY
+361 GGSVTFSDVSFGY

-407 LIDLILGFYRPD
+407 LIDLILGFYKPD
-419 QGKIE
+419 KGKIE
-424 IGSVDI
+424 IGSIDI

-465 AASKA
+465 DASKA

>member
-1 LNLRDGF
+1 
-8 KRLVKR
+8 
-14 FKGNI
+14 
-19 MELGHTPTGDD
+19 MESVNTPTGDD
-30 AFQTAKRLVRETI
+30 ALKTAKRLIKETI
-43 PKRKKIITASVL
+43 PKRKKIITASIL

-79 VAKDASAAI
+79 VAKDAEAAI

-100 KSLFHYGNAVLQN
+100 KSLFHYGNAVLQT
-113 VLNRSISSSYQKE
+113 VLNRSISSFYQKE
-126 TFENT
+126 AFQKT

-153 YGMAAGQAVTV
+153 YGMAAGQAVTA

-181 VMFLQDALMTFYS
+181 VMFLQDALMTLYS
-194 ILIIPV
+194 IVIIPI

-213 KVAKEEADLSG
+213 KVAKEETDLSG
-224 QYFAAGSEALAGV
+224 HYFAAGSEALAGV

-243 NLENK
+243 NLERK

-298 NYGKTPGEFT
+298 TYGKTPGEFT

-314 LLAYQPAAK
+314 LLAYQPASK

-341 FLLIDTKPQVLGL
+341 FRLIDTKPKSVSCGN
-354 GSKSLKE
+354 KSLQS
-361 VGGSVTFSDVSFGY
+361 GNGSVNFSNVSFGY
-375 ENDDVSINKVSF
+375 ENDEVSIDKVSF
-387 NLSPGEK
+387 NLEPGDK

-407 LIDLILGFYRPD
+407 LVDLILGFYSPTD
-419 QGKIE
+419 GMIE
-424 IGSVDI
+424 IGSMDI
-430 SSILPMDLKSHIAFI
+430 SSISPMNLKNHIAFI

-459 IKDGFS
+459 IKDGFAS
-465 AASKA
+465 ASHE
-470 EINIAVKNAQVD
+470 EIIAAVKSAQVD
-482 SFVAD
+482 GFAED

-492 QTIVGANGS
+492 QTRVGANGS

-510 VAIARGLLKKAS
+510 VAIARGLLKRAS

-529 TSALDLE
+529 TSALDVE
-536 NEREIL
+536 NEREIM
-542 TALLK
+542 TALLE
-547 TLENETVIFVSHR
+547 TLKNETVIFVTHR
-560 PALFDYV
+560 PALFEYV
-567 DKVLMLEKGKVVG
+567 DKVLMLEKGRVVG
-580 FDQPS
+580 FDEPS

-593 FRDLFGV
+593 FRELFGV
-600 LE
+600 LQ